1 LRVEVLR
8 LCRRVHGSCCD
19 TCACP
24 SSLARARQLLVV
36 RRSFA
41 PCGAVLLELV
51 CFAPQQDLY
60 FSCTERVPTAAPRR
74 LAQTRAEVCC
84 MLRLSA
90 RSADARSLLASVVFP
105 RHHVV
110 VVSSKSPRARRPCT
124 ANAQYSMLQYHARS
138 TRRLGA
144 VADWRGNVWGVAS
157 RLPCWS
163 GPCRG
168 ALVFH
173 VTTASL

>member
-1 LRVEVLR
+1 MRVEVLR

-41 PCGAVLLELV
+41 PCGAVLLGLV

-110 VVSSKSPRARRPCT
+110 VVRSKSPRARHPCT
-124 ANAQYSMLQYHARS
+124 ANAQCSMLQYHVRS
-138 TRRLGA
+138 TRSLGA

-157 RLPCWS
+157 RLPFWS

-173 VTTASL
+173 VATASL